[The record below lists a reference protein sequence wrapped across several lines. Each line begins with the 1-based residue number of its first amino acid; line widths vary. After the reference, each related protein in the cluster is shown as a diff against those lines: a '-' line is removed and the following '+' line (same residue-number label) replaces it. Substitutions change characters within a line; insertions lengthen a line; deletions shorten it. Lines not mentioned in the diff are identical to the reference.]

1 MARASVEL
9 IVEAAKAINPLKR
22 VAAETKKLD
31 GATRDVNG
39 RLRDQKG
46 RFIGSAQGA
55 NQASQAFNGL
65 GKKVA
70 GLAAAY
76 IGLNAAQK
84 SFRAGVSRI
93 ESERRIEFLAKG
105 YGEVAELQNAAT
117 KAAERFGTG
126 QTEANRALADVF
138 ARLRPIGVELSDIVS
153 VYNGFN
159 TAARI
164 SGASAVESSNAFRQ
178 LSQALGSG
186 ALRGDEFNSIS
197 EQVPGILTAIAQE
210 SGVAQGKLRAFAAEG
225 KITSDLVIRALKR
238 IETEGAGQLKA
249 ALGGP
254 AQAMVDFQNATEKV
268 QVALTKDIVP
278 ELAKVFT
285 GLAELIVNLEGPI
298 RFIGGVAADTLGQIN
313 SLIAQATQPAAV
325 AARRDIESG
334 LIPTNLIAAFTG
346 GDPRGGAKQLFG
358 EAGLKELEDSAREFA
373 KLRGQGFQEVL
384 LQFMQD
390 RLKTMDAAGLKGRV
404 PPSITTQLTNTTLT
418 DKDAD
423 KEAERLEQIAKSSAE
438 RVRSLKQQT
447 LLASALTDEERKQF
461 ERQIQ
466 IADIIQNTKG
476 FSEEQLR
483 AELAATIALH
493 EQQDAT
499 EAINK
504 ANEQRKK
511 DADELAKKQKEQAD
525 EAAKQAKKLEDLYKN
540 VGTAIENGIVNGIMG
555 AIEGTKSLQESLAD
569 VLRDVGKLFLQFAV
583 KTGLNAISPS
593 VFPMAE
599 GGYVSGPTNAL
610 IGEGGEPEYVIPE
623 SKMRTAM
630 SRYSRGSRGS
640 SVIPESGAAGMME
653 EGGRTAV
660 AAPIDVR
667 YTVERINSVDYVT
680 ADQFQAGMQQAA
692 TQGAKQGEQQTLKR
706 LQMSGSTRKRIG
718 I

>member
-1 MARASVEL
+1 
-9 IVEAAKAINPLKR
+9 
-22 VAAETKKLD
+22 
-31 GATRDVNG
+31 
-39 RLRDQKG
+39 
-46 RFIGSAQGA
+46 
-55 NQASQAFNGL
+55 
-65 GKKVA
+65 
-70 GLAAAY
+70 
-76 IGLNAAQK
+76 
-84 SFRAGVSRI
+84 
-93 ESERRIEFLAKG
+93 
-105 YGEVAELQNAAT
+105 
-117 KAAERFGTG
+117 
-126 QTEANRALADVF
+126 
-138 ARLRPIGVELSDIVS
+138 
-153 VYNGFN
+153 
-159 TAARI
+159 
-164 SGASAVESSNAFRQ
+164 
-178 LSQALGSG
+178 
-186 ALRGDEFNSIS
+186 
-197 EQVPGILTAIAQE
+197 
-210 SGVAQGKLRAFAAEG
+210 
-225 KITSDLVIRALKR
+225 
-238 IETEGAGQLKA
+238 
-249 ALGGP
+249 
-254 AQAMVDFQNATEKV
+254 MVDFQNATEKV

-593 VFPMAE
+593 VFPM
-599 GGYVSGPTNAL
+599 
-610 IGEGGEPEYVIPE
+610 
-623 SKMRTAM
+623 
-630 SRYSRGSRGS
+630 
-640 SVIPESGAAGMME
+640 
-653 EGGRTAV
+653 
-660 AAPIDVR
+660 
-667 YTVERINSVDYVT
+667 
-680 ADQFQAGMQQAA
+680 
-692 TQGAKQGEQQTLKR
+692 
-706 LQMSGSTRKRIG
+706 
-718 I
+718 